1 MTAISCAYC
10 KMEVQPMKI
19 THRVRKIKKYLGDIQ
34 DDNQFV
40 VGVQLDD
47 ISLKSRFSILK
58 TDQPCNVYSPK
69 IDNGIDARRN
79 TIGEYKPDKTKPMET
94 CYRANYWILPN
105 RGGNGYHS
113 GISYIPYERYPRIF
127 IEPKGV
133 KFTLTNLVNGQKI
146 LVANAVF
153 KMNSLTERELVLIKF
168 IVNLL
173 VEAVGEAEIFPLD
186 SITGMPVRVIKTVN
200 WQIIPEGERIWD
212 FVKHDIDHGVS
223 KSEKIMIK
231 ERFKV
236 LEEYSPDEMYEG
248 LDSYVGYVVF
258 YYKSKGLYVFD
269 SIMYGQATYVFD
281 RDWKEVSK
289 LTKKQIIDGGL
300 AKARLIHSKSWRNEI
315 DKLLK

>member
-1 MTAISCAYC
+1 MPVSIL
-10 KMEVQPMKI
+10 EVQALKI
-19 THRVRKIKKYLGDIQ
+19 SNKVRKVQNYLIDIN
-34 DDNQFV
+34 DDDRFV

-47 ISLKSRFSILK
+47 VSLKSRFSILK

-69 IDNGIDARRN
+69 IDNGIEARRN
-79 TIGEYKPDKTKPMET
+79 TIGEYRPDRTKPKET
-94 CYRANYWILPN
+94 CYRAQHWELEDWGGYWHE
-105 RGGNGYHS
+105 GT
-113 GISYIPYERYPRIF
+113 SYIPYERYPRIF

-153 KMNSLTERELVLIKF
+153 KMNSLTEQELVLIKF

-200 WQIIPEGERIWD
+200 WQIIPKGERIWD
-212 FVKHDIDHGVS
+212 FIKHDIDHGVS
-223 KSEKIMIK
+223 KSEKVMIK
-231 ERFKV
+231 ERFKA
-236 LEEYSPDEMYEG
+236 LENYLPDGMYKG
-248 LDSYVGYVVF
+248 LDSYIGYVVF

-315 DKLLK
+315 DRLLK